1 MSYSIKFDDVTYLQ
15 NSTQKTIESWGDS
28 MSSLQTAMSALIGD
42 SRLQGQTASS
52 IKSYL
57 SEVHGTL
64 LQTLQS
70 LMNDY
75 SASLLLYKD
84 GYYQIDSNSHA

>member
-1 MSYSIKFDDVTYLQ
+1 MNYSIKFDDVTYLQ

-52 IKSYL
+52 
-57 SEVHGTL
+57 
-64 LQTLQS
+64 
-70 LMNDY
+70 
-75 SASLLLYKD
+75 
-84 GYYQIDSNSHA
+84 

>member
-1 MSYSIKFDDVTYLQ
+1 M
-15 NSTQKTIESWGDS
+15 
-28 MSSLQTAMSALIGD
+28 
-42 SRLQGQTASS
+42 
-52 IKSYL
+52 
-57 SEVHGTL
+57 HGTL

-84 GYYQIDSNSHA
+84 GYYQIDSNSHAQLPGQVFKTLQSELRLSQLTSRISLSYYRMPELRYQTWCTTLVSVMPRQWWIIAS

>member
-1 MSYSIKFDDVTYLQ
+1 MNYSIKFDDVTYLQ

-42 SRLQGQTASS
+42 SHLQGQTASS

-84 GYYQIDSNSHA
+84 GYYQI